1 MKTKPTNLA
10 EGTLYCH
17 YYVINCKHILK
28 NSFCC
33 LMNMNKSRHGM
44 YGLRDRP
51 PASRMNDGLMY
62 LVGPT

>member
-33 LMNMNKSRHGM
+33 LMNMNKSLCFYYYCKYQQWMTKIHEI
-44 YGLRDRP
+44 P
-51 PASRMNDGLMY
+51 
-62 LVGPT
+62 